1 MYSKLFGC
9 IAACIASFL
18 GCIAGFFGMCS
29 GLFGVFHFV
38 FLMAFLKGFVV
49 VGQFSLFF
57 DPQCWSNKNGENDP
71 QQQSN
76 AAENDEEGTDEE
88 KHEEDEDD
96 VEDK

>member
-1 MYSKLFGC
+1 MYSKLFG
-9 IAACIASFL
+9 
-18 GCIAGFFGMCS
+18 MYS
-29 GLFGVFHFV
+29 GLVWDVYRAFWCFPFR

-49 VGQFSLFF
+49 VGHFLHLCVTNIVGQ
-57 DPQCWSNKNGENDP
+57 KKGKIYP

-76 AAENDEEGTDEE
+76 AAENDEEGTDDE

>member
-1 MYSKLFGC
+1 MYSKLFG
-9 IAACIASFL
+9 
-18 GCIAGFFGMCS
+18 MYS
-29 GLFGVFHFV
+29 GLVWDVYRVFWCFPFR